1 MKIDPLAQIIKDIK
15 PMSIYEDLGIVID
28 ILSFTKPT
36 NILELGAGSGSW
48 ILAMNHALNHKIKF
62 LGYEDFRLDY
72 GFGWPK
78 NAEDLRTYMADK
90 AKSLGKTIDVDIR
103 DEDIYYIDMEHVK
116 NLNIKFDV
124 VRLDCMEDKR
134 QINELFY
141 KILPFTSDDCI
152 FLVDDITPNLC
163 PNRFLSY
170 MDKVNDGILKP
181 LWFGSKEGAWCKLT
195 YDCVDLQQYI
205 IESIKDVVA
214 GESQNI
220 FWNNLEYRL
229 IKSSMLLR

>member
-1 MKIDPLAQIIKDIK
+1 MIIDPLSQIIKDIK

-28 ILSFTKPT
+28 ILMFTKPT

-48 ILAMNHALNHKIKF
+48 ILSINHALTQNIKF
-62 LGYEDFRLDY
+62 IGYEDFRLDY

-78 NAEDLRTYMADK
+78 NSQDLKTYMIDK
-90 AKSLGKTIDVDIR
+90 AKNLGKFIDVDIR
-103 DEDIYYIDMEHVK
+103 DEDIYYIDIEYLK

-134 QINELFY
+134 KINELFY

-170 MDKVNDGILKP
+170 MDKVDDGILKP
-181 LWFGSKEGAWCKLT
+181 VWFGAKEGAWCKLT
-195 YDCVDLQQYI
+195 YDCADLQQYI
-205 IESIKDVVA
+205 IESIKDIVA

-229 IKSSMLLR
+229 IKSSMLLK